1 MVKEEKDFKKEFE
14 EFARK
19 IKEENNPIFKDDN
32 LNFDDF
38 DNMINLKSDKFSLK
52 NESGEILSKKIEI
65 IEIDMEKAKEAL
77 KGWAAM
83 ILDVEGQGDMQ
94 RATTYAG
101 KNGKVREQLGKDLN
115 SINAAGIPLDI
126 RYKQGMEALGLK

>member
-1 MVKEEKDFKKEFE
+1 MKKET
-14 EFARK
+14 
-19 IKEENNPIFKDDN
+19 
-32 LNFDDF
+32 
-38 DNMINLKSDKFSLK
+38 INTILKVVFSL
-52 NESGEILSKKIEI
+52 GLGILIFWYVYQGQNLT
-65 IEIDMEKAKEAL
+65 DLMEKAKEAL

-126 RYKQGMEALGLK
+126 RFKQGMEALGLK